1 MARLFLTGVM
11 VFLAMGCGAARLNAA
26 DRLAT
31 ESDKIEALISHVEAM
46 KQARFVRN
54 GKEYDAKIAGRFLRY
69 LWNANEEEIETAEDF
84 IRVAGTA
91 SGAGIPYLVRFQ
103 DGRESKSRDF
113 LTDQLKKLES
123 ARRE

>member
-1 MARLFLTGVM
+1 MARLFLTGLTVC
-11 VFLAMGCGAARLNAA
+11 LAIGCGAARLNAA
-26 DRLAT
+26 DKLET
-31 ESDKIEALISHVEAM
+31 ETDKIEALISHIEGM

-69 LWNANEEEIETAEDF
+69 LWNANEEDIETAEDF

-103 DGRESKSRDF
+103 DGRESKSRDY

-123 ARRE
+123 PEQE